1 MGNWTSSTTE
11 EVAETAPIRQLSE
24 EKREEVEEFQA
35 ELMRKRQLR
44 REILTAKKLEFE
56 TLKREIEELK
66 EENRLLKQSSPTSS
80 SINEQDE
87 CLLDVSGT
95 ETTSLI
101 HKNRELQV
109 MIAEMQVELQNLNIS
124 MADFEKE
131 REEYKAHISAL
142 KEVINISKKMLLIRE
157 SQLKEVSLISS
168 AVHFRLKSTISA

>member
-1 MGNWTSSTTE
+1 MGNWTSSTKAE
-11 EVAETAPIRQLSE
+11 EEIVPRHQLSE
-24 EKREEVEEFQA
+24 EKQEEVEEFEA
-35 ELMRKRQLR
+35 ELMRKRQMR

-66 EENRLLKQSSPTSS
+66 EENLLLKQAAQTSS
-80 SINEQDE
+80 SMETN
-87 CLLDVSGT
+87 DVSGIT
-95 ETTSLI
+95 ETSSLI

-109 MIAEMQVELQNLNIS
+109 MIAQMQVELQNLNTC

-157 SQLKEVSLISS
+157 SQLKEVSWFWVILFS
-168 AVHFRLKSTISA
+168 